1 MVLYNIIVAHDN
13 NNGIGKNNSIPW
25 YLSEDLQRFAKL
37 TKGNGNNA
45 IIMGKNTWLSL
56 PNKPLKDRDN
66 LILSNKLNIEKN
78 TPKNTYIKSY
88 NNIKE
93 LEAYCE
99 SQKYDEIWIIGGSQI
114 YKTFINYNKQSYVNL
129 IMTVQVINYKTQ
141 QIISSKRFIKKRK

>member
-114 YKTFINYNKQSYVNL
+114 YKTFINDNKINL
-129 IMTVQVINYKTQ
+129 IYVTVIDNSYNCDTFFPSISEWK
-141 QIISSKRFIKKRK
+141 IIDK